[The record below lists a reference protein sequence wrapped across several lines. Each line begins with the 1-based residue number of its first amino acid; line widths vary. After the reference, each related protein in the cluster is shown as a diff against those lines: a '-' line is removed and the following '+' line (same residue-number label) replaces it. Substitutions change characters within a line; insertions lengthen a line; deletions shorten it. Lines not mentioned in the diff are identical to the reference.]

1 MEKVRD
7 LAPEHPRILDVGPA
21 YETELL
27 RALPAV
33 VDTLGLADIR
43 FPPQDGE
50 RHVQLDLRLA
60 DQPDEWP
67 ELDEYD
73 VVVCA
78 EVIEH
83 VAVPPIH
90 VLRLLAGALRRDGWL
105 VLQTP
110 NAAQFAKRL
119 RLLAGRNPYE
129 PLRDSSDCPGHIR
142 EYTVDE
148 LLALARESGLE
159 VGGWLTANYFS
170 TGTFRNRVLRRAGS
184 LLPARLRAGITLWL
198 RKPPTLGESGS

>member
-1 MEKVRD
+1 MDKVRE
-7 LAPEHPRILDVGPA
+7 LAPERPRILDVGPA

-50 RHVQLDLRLA
+50 RHVELDLRLS
-60 DQPDEWP
+60 DRPEEWP
-67 ELDEYD
+67 ELHEYD
-73 VVVCA
+73 LVVCA

-83 VAVPPIH
+83 IAVPPVH
-90 VLRLLAGALRRDGWL
+90 VLRVLASALRNGGWL

-110 NAAQFAKRL
+110 NAAQLSKRL

-129 PLRDSSDCPGHIR
+129 SLRGSGDCPGHIR

-148 LLALARESGLE
+148 LLALAPEAGLE

-170 TGTFRNRVLRRAGS
+170 TGTFRNSVLRRAES
-184 LLPARLRAGITLWL
+184 LLPPRLRAGITLWL
-198 RKPPTLGESGS
+198 RKPPTLDESGS